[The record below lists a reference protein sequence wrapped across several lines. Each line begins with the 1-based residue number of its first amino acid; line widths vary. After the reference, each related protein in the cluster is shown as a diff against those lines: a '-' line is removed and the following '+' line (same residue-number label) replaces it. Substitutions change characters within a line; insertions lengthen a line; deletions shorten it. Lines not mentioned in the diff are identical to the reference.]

1 MIFFLPRARTFGSL
15 PPKTQ
20 PLLETMQSFPIDH
33 IVVDIDDTL
42 TGNQPGVAQIDSR
55 HLNGNVLFDLLRDCL
70 VEAGSPSP
78 AAEARLLDHVER
90 HPFWDYS
97 DIIEALALPSRT
109 AWARLVAWHDRNL
122 QVYEDGVQMVR
133 RLHDAGF
140 ALSISSNNPLS
151 GCLLKLHRAGLATL
165 ESSPWF
171 SRIYASNVLMGQKS
185 APHWWPRLMED
196 LAVSPERALVVGDN
210 PRDDMLMPRAAGFQ
224 HFVLVDRSQVEPCR
238 IQDGV
243 HYVSSLEAVPEILA
257 DLNGDPVEAP
267 RFQPPPARQA
277 KRKAMT

>member
-97 DIIEALALPSRT
+97 DIIEALALPPRT
-109 AWARLVAWHDRNL
+109 TWARLVAWHDRNL

-185 APHWWPRLMED
+185 APHWWPRLQEA
-196 LAVSPERALVVGDN
+196 LGVPPERVLVVGDN
-210 PRDDMLMPRAAGFQ
+210 PRDDMQMPRAAGFQ
-224 HFVLVDRSQVEPCR
+224 HFVLVDRTQPEPWR
-238 IQDGV
+238 RVDGV
-243 HYVSSLEAVPEILA
+243 HFVNSLDAVPAIIA
-257 DLNGDPVEAP
+257 NLNGAPVEVP
-267 RFQPPPARQA
+267 RVPSPPARQTT
-277 KRKAMT
+277 RKVMS